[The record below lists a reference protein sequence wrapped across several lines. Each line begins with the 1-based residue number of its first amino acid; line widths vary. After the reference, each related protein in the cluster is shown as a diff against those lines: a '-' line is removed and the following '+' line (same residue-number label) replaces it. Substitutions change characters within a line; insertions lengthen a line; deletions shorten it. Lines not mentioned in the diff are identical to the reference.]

1 MSNRDRSLL
10 FGQFTIFCYLF
21 SSGLE
26 EFQEGFLIFFFCLS
40 ITNFSYLFPS
50 GLEETLTEMAAFL
63 ASSLCDEKI
72 VNPDVCDTIIQGI
85 YVFYIIVISIELA
98 FIKSP
103 CFGFHWFL
111 EFVKVSIRIVFTRNF
126 SRDSILS

>member
-10 FGQFTIFCYLF
+10 FGQFT
-21 SSGLE
+21 
-26 EFQEGFLIFFFCLS
+26 
-40 ITNFSYLFPS
+40 NFSYLFRS

-85 YVFYIIVISIELA
+85 YVFFIIVISIELA
-98 FIKSP
+98 FIKRP

-111 EFVKVSIRIVFTRNF
+111 EFAQKLLFLIINNFYSPLSHKIVFFFLYFR
-126 SRDSILS
+126 R